1 VTSKQLEEWLI
12 NQLAAQLNVP
22 KKDIDPVRRLEE
34 YGLDSLEA
42 VALTGELEVML
53 GRPVDPTILWDY
65 PSVRA
70 VAAYLAEDGA
80 NGDGAGRAA
89 STQDAPAQ
97 HASEPID
104 SREHI

>member
-1 VTSKQLEEWLI
+1 MTSKQLEEWLI
-12 NQLAAQLNVP
+12 AQLASQLNLP
-22 KKDIDPVRRLEE
+22 KQDIDPVRRLEE

-42 VALTGELEVML
+42 VALTGELEEML

-80 NGDGAGRAA
+80 HGAAEAGVSSA
-89 STQDAPAQ
+89 QDAPAQ
-97 HASEPID
+97 HASDAVD

>member
-12 NQLAAQLNVP
+12 EQLASQLNVP
-22 KKDIDPVRRLEE
+22 KKEIDPVRRLEE

-42 VALTGELEVML
+42 VALTGELEAKL

-70 VAAYLAEDGA
+70 VATFLATDDA
-80 NGDGAGRAA
+80 NAGAGA
-89 STQDAPAQ
+89 SPLSAQ
-97 HASEPID
+97 EVSG
-104 SREHI
+104 